1 MFYFK
6 MAWNNL
12 KNSLSSYVPFM
23 LASFFLYSVTC
34 STFLILLSPV
44 GKSMGTGA
52 TSVGLGAIVLSI
64 FSLVMERYSYRVL
77 LKQRSREFGLYNI
90 LGMNKRQVGVVAT
103 FELMIIFVILVIFGT
118 IFSGIFAKFIYVIF
132 VNLTGYTKLNLT
144 LSVFPFILNAVMFA
158 GIFFILWLSALAH
171 IRLASPLS
179 LFHNQEQGEK
189 EPRGNVFLAALSVIA
204 IGYAYYM
211 AVTSAKLTS
220 LEVVYKFFF
229 AVLLVI
235 AGTYLFYISFM
246 TWYLKRRRKNKNYYY
261 KLEHF
266 VSTSQ
271 MIFRMKQN
279 ATGLASITLLAV
291 MALVTI
297 GTTVSLYSNTQNLV
311 GSLFLKNA
319 HINYDVLRDG
329 SITQAEEN
337 FKKDVL
343 DKLGR
348 SSKDVIAYRTGMVSL
363 NYKDKKD
370 VTVNDNNIS
379 AVSPATGF
387 VYLVSQDDFKHLG
400 NSIKTLKSDE
410 ALFLTQKANSAV
422 HSFDLFGKKYKVT
435 NLKSAIF
442 PDLQNTINSA
452 VLVLPSKADCEEIFK
467 HYRAYTD
474 KGMGISEA
482 YVAHL
487 DLSKAEIAKIV
498 NGQVATGQSTVGD
511 GELVG
516 ILQTKADTLSEMY
529 NFFGGLLFTGFLL
542 GISFLLGVALIV
554 YYKQYS
560 EGHEDKKSYR
570 ILQEV
575 GMTQGQ
581 IKKTINSQIVLFFFM
596 PLGIATLHYLVAIP
610 MLRQMLLAFG
620 VTDAKLVYI
629 VSSITIA
636 IIAALYFVIYR
647 LTSRTYYKIIE
658 R

>member
-211 AVTSAKLTS
+211 AVTSAKLS
-220 LEVVYKFFF
+220 ALEVVYKFFF

-261 KLEHF
+261 KPEHF

-279 ATGLASITLLAV
+279 ATGLASISLLAV

-297 GTTVSLYSNTQNLV
+297 GTTVSLYSNTQNMV
-311 GSLFLKNA
+311 NSIFLKNSR
-319 HINYDVLRDG
+319 IDYDIPKDG
-329 SITQAEEN
+329 SAQVEEN

-348 SSKDVIAYRTGMVSL
+348 SSKDVVAYRTDMVAI
-363 NYKDKKD
+363 NYNDKKD
-370 VTVNDNNIS
+370 ITVNDNNITE
-379 AVSPATGF
+379 VSMATGF
-387 VYLVSQDDFKHLG
+387 VYLVSQDDFKRFG

-410 ALFLTQKANSAV
+410 ALFLTQKGNSSI

-442 PDLQNTINSA
+442 PDLQRTVNSA
-452 VLVLPSKADCEEIFK
+452 VLVLPNKADYQEIVK
-467 HYRAYTD
+467 HYQASNSND
-474 KGMGISEA
+474 KGMGGQKA
-482 YVAHL
+482 M
-487 DLSKAEIAKIV
+487 LSTWTY
-498 NGQVATGQSTVGD
+498 Q
-511 GELVG
+511 
-516 ILQTKADTLSEMY
+516 
-529 NFFGGLLFTGFLL
+529 
-542 GISFLLGVALIV
+542 
-554 YYKQYS
+554 KQ
-560 EGHEDKKSYR
+560 KKPKS
-570 ILQEV
+570 
-575 GMTQGQ
+575 
-581 IKKTINSQIVLFFFM
+581 
-596 PLGIATLHYLVAIP
+596 
-610 MLRQMLLAFG
+610 
-620 VTDAKLVYI
+620 
-629 VSSITIA
+629 
-636 IIAALYFVIYR
+636 
-647 LTSRTYYKIIE
+647 
-658 R
+658 

>member
-12 KNSLSSYVPFM
+12 KNSLSSYAPFM

-52 TSVGLGAIVLSI
+52 TAVRLGAIVLSI

-103 FELMIIFVILVIFGT
+103 FELMIIFVILLVFGR

-144 LSVFPFILNAVMFA
+144 LSVFPFILNAVIFA

-171 IRLASPLS
+171 IKMASPLS

-211 AVTSAKLTS
+211 AVTSAKLS
-220 LEVVYKFFF
+220 ALEVIYKFFF

-261 KLEHF
+261 KPEHF

-279 ATGLASITLLAV
+279 ATGLASISLLAV

-297 GTTVSLYSNTQNLV
+297 GTTVSLYSNTQNMV
-311 GSLFLKNA
+311 GSLFIKNTR
-319 HINYDVLRDG
+319 INYDIPKDS

-348 SSKDVIAYRTGMVSL
+348 SSKDVIAYQTGMISL
-363 NYKDKKD
+363 NYNDKKD

-379 AVSPATGF
+379 EVSLATGF
-387 VYLVSQDDFKHLG
+387 VYLISQDDFKRLG
-400 NSIKTLKSDE
+400 NSIKTLNSDE
-410 ALFLTQKANSAV
+410 TLFLTQKGNSAI

-442 PDLQNTINSA
+442 PDLQNTVNSA

-467 HYRAYTD
+467 HYRAYID

-482 YVAHL
+482 YAIHL

-498 NGQVATGQSTVGD
+498 NSQVATGQNTVGE
-511 GELVG
+511 GEFVG

-596 PLGIATLHYLVAIP
+596 PLGIATLHYLVAVP
-610 MLRQMLLAFG
+610 MLRQMLLTFG

>member
-12 KNSLSSYVPFM
+12 KNSLSSYAPFM

-52 TSVGLGAIVLSI
+52 TAVRLGAIVLSI

-103 FELMIIFVILVIFGT
+103 FELMIIFVILLVFGT

-144 LSVFPFILNAVMFA
+144 LSVFPFILNAVIFA

-171 IRLASPLS
+171 IKMASPLS

-211 AVTSAKLTS
+211 AVTSAKLS
-220 LEVVYKFFF
+220 ALGVIYKFFF

-246 TWYLKRRRKNKNYYY
+246 TWYLKHRRKNKNYYY
-261 KLEHF
+261 KPEHF

-279 ATGLASITLLAV
+279 ATGLASISLLAV

-297 GTTVSLYSNTQNLV
+297 GTTVSLYSNTQNMV
-311 GSLFLKNA
+311 NSIFLKNSR
-319 HINYDVLRDG
+319 IDYDVLRDG
-329 SITQAEEN
+329 SSVIQAEEN

-363 NYKDKKD
+363 NYNDKKD

-379 AVSPATGF
+379 EVSLATGF
-387 VYLVSQDDFKHLG
+387 VYLISQDDFKRFG
-400 NSIKTLKSDE
+400 NSIKTLNSDE
-410 ALFLTQKANSAV
+410 ALFLTQKGNSAV

-435 NLKSAIF
+435 NLKNAIF
-442 PDLQNTINSA
+442 PDLQRTVSSA
-452 VLVLPSKADCEEIFK
+452 VLVLPSKADYQEIVK
-467 HYRAYTD
+467 HYQASNSND
-474 KGMGISEA
+474 KGMGGSES

-487 DLSKAEIAKIV
+487 DLSKAEKAKIL
-498 NGQVATGQSTVGD
+498 TGQNTVGD
-511 GELVG
+511 GEFVG

-596 PLGIATLHYLVAIP
+596 PLGIATLHYLVAVP
-610 MLRQMLLAFG
+610 MLRQMLLTFG

>member
-12 KNSLSSYVPFM
+12 KNSLSSYAPFM

-52 TSVGLGAIVLSI
+52 TAVRLGAIVLSI

-103 FELMIIFVILVIFGT
+103 FELMIIFVILLVFGT

-144 LSVFPFILNAVMFA
+144 LSVFPFILNAVIFA

-211 AVTSAKLTS
+211 AVTSAKLS
-220 LEVVYKFFF
+220 ALGVIYKFFF

-261 KLEHF
+261 KPEHF

-279 ATGLASITLLAV
+279 ATGLASISLLAV

-297 GTTVSLYSNTQNLV
+297 GTTVSLYSNTQNMV
-311 GSLFLKNA
+311 GSLFIKNTR
-319 HINYDVLRDG
+319 INYDIPKDS

-348 SSKDVIAYRTGMVSL
+348 SSKDVIAYRTDMVAI
-363 NYKDKKD
+363 NYNDKKD
-370 VTVNDNNIS
+370 ITVNDNNITE
-379 AVSPATGF
+379 VSMATGF
-387 VYLVSQDDFKHLG
+387 VYLVSQDDFKRFG

-410 ALFLTQKANSAV
+410 ALFLTQKGNSSI

-442 PDLQNTINSA
+442 PDLQNTVNSA

-467 HYRAYTD
+467 HYRAYID

-482 YVAHL
+482 YAIHL

-498 NGQVATGQSTVGD
+498 NGQVATGQNTVGE
-511 GELVG
+511 GEFVG
-516 ILQTKADTLSEMY
+516 ILQTRADILSEMY

-596 PLGIATLHYLVAIP
+596 PLVIATLHYLVAVP
-610 MLRQMLLAFG
+610 MLRQMLLTFG